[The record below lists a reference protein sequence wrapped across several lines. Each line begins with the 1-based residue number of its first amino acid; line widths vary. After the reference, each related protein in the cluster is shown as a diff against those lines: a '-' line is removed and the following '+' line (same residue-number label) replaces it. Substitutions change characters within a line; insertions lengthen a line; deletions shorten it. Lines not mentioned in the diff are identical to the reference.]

1 MMEKVKKILYIVL
14 IIIML
19 PILFVSGVILANS
32 YIHPDKVPSFFGW
45 KPFIVLS
52 GSMETKIYAGDIA
65 IIKETDNN
73 NLKENDII
81 AFKKG
86 ETVITHRIVKIE
98 NKDGKKIFYTKGD
111 NNNTIDNET
120 VSIDEIEGVYV
131 SKISGLGNVAMYLQT
146 PTGMISCLSIPIAL
160 MIVMQIMTSIN
171 ENRKIKEVKNKWQK
185 RIQIFQKQ
193 WDFY

>member
-1 MMEKVKKILYIVL
+1 M
-14 IIIML
+14 
-19 PILFVSGVILANS
+19 
-32 YIHPDKVPSFFGW
+32 
-45 KPFIVLS
+45 
-52 GSMETKIYAGDIA
+52 
-65 IIKETDNN
+65 
-73 NLKENDII
+73 KENDII

-171 ENRKIKEVKNKWQK
+171 ENRKIKEVKNK
-185 RIQIFQKQ
+185 
-193 WDFY
+193 

>member
-120 VSIDEIEGVYV
+120 VSIDEIEGVYI

-171 ENRKIKEVKNKWQK
+171 ENRKIKEVKNK
-185 RIQIFQKQ
+185 
-193 WDFY
+193 